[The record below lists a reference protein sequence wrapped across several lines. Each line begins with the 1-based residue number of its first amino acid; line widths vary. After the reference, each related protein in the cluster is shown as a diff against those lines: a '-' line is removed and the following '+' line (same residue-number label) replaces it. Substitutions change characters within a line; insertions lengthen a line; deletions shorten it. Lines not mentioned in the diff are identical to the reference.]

1 MTQHE
6 SKGED
11 NNIACLSS
19 LLALPK
25 HRTQSGWAH
34 FKSSKH
40 RVSQMI
46 LDPYVYPSESCP
58 LYF

>member
-6 SKGED
+6 SKED
-11 NNIACLSS
+11 NNIACLFS

-25 HRTQSGWAH
+25 QCTQSGWAH

-46 LDPYVYPSESCP
+46 LDPYV
-58 LYF
+58 